1 MDIAD
6 AEKETLLHKQTTPK
20 KVEGNTTVQ
29 EPTRA
34 VHKGSD
40 LTPSTSPITETKTV
54 QKPAQQIRPNYD
66 TGTTE
71 QEPVAETTETKT
83 GIPETRYDLAGKTLQ
98 KSSDLGLAANR
109 ALQNAEIPKL
119 KRQTIKDIITN
130 PEYEGIRDSI
140 VANHLGA
147 VGANFLT
154 GKNIADSELNKFN
167 RQQAERYSSDV
178 AERDKQATAAQLDAI
193 NAANKRDIGEE
204 LQWADTVAGREMD
217 RWGLMYDTDTK
228 KQILDKMIK
237 DSQTFNEQVPNAEDR
252 AILTAYQQYLSG
264 DATALDSLITT
275 YGIKGIEKLGQL
287 VDWLTNTFTPNGDGE
302 EDKKYPDTQ
311 IGDKTYTLE
320 ELVALDIDGVD
331 EILQGLPYEE
341 QIEAID
347 RMEAN
352 YEKSKFTKTLRQ
364 KAEEREKASH
374 YGEEQIRIS
383 DERADSL
390 ADEINVI
397 ENSGYTAK
405 QKRDKLIALKGEID
419 RQIERGKNDPA
430 NGYVET
436 QKLKTARAN
445 LNNRIAK
452 AKLAIEVEGV
462 NTPIKKNVNLAF
474 DKNDNLKTDDADSSL
489 KYLAKLNWYTN
500 LIVPYTQSV
509 SDRADKLDAVRGTD
523 GYQSVITFLSN
534 PKVQEY
540 ATSNN
545 AAKSNYKYAVSKF
558 LSTFGGTAKDY
569 GFIQF

>member
-20 KVEGNTTVQ
+20 KAEENTTVQ
-29 EPTRA
+29 EPSRA
-34 VHKGSD
+34 VHKGLD
-40 LTPSTSPITETKTV
+40 LTPSTSPITEPKAV

-71 QEPVAETTETKT
+71 QEPVAETTETKR

-264 DATALDSLITT
+264 DATALDSLLTT

-287 VDWLTNTFTPNGDGE
+287 VDWITNTFSPSGDE
-302 EDKKYPDTQ
+302 EEEQKYPDTQ
-311 IGDKTYTLE
+311 IGDKTYSLE
-320 ELVALDIDGVD
+320 ELTRLDIDGID

-352 YEKSKFTKTLRQ
+352 YGKSKFTKTLRQ
-364 KAEEREKASH
+364 NAEGREKASH
-374 YGEEQIRIS
+374 YGEEQIRLS

-390 ADEINVI
+390 ADEISAI

-405 QKRDKLIALKGEID
+405 QKRDKLIALKDDID

-436 QKLKTARAN
+436 QKLKAARIN

-462 NTPIKKNVNLAF
+462 NTPIKKNVKLAF
-474 DKNDNLKTDDADSSL
+474 DKKNNLKTDDADSSL

-500 LIVPYTQSV
+500 IINPYTQSV
-509 SDRADKLDAVRGTD
+509 TDRAEKIDAVRGTE
-523 GYQSVITFLSN
+523 GYKSVVNFLTN

-540 ATSNN
+540 ATSNSG
-545 AAKSNYKYAVSKF
+545 ARSNYKYAVDKF
-558 LSTFGGTAKDY
+558 LATFGGTAKDY